1 MAQRTSEQGRE
12 VKGFY
17 QLASID
23 AAAVGS
29 PGPGEAISIQAELGD
44 LRVRF
49 DGTDPDSTT
58 GQLIV
63 QNSTCYFAGNLLLVR
78 IIGVTGASIANIH
91 TYGGPVNQG

>member
-17 QLASID
+17 QLSSID

-29 PGPGEAISIQAELGD
+29 PGPGEAISIQAEGD
-44 LRVRF
+44 ALRVRL
-49 DGTDPDSTT
+49 DGIDPDAST
-58 GQLIV
+58 GLLIAE
-63 QNSTCYFAGNLLLVR
+63 NSICYFAGDLLLVR
-78 IIGVTGASIANIH
+78 IIGVSGASIANIH

>member
-17 QLASID
+17 QLTTID
-23 AAAVGS
+23 AEAVGS
-29 PGPGEAISIQAELGD
+29 PGPGEAISIQAEAGD

-49 DGTDPDSTT
+49 DDVDPDATT

-63 QNSTCYFAGNLLLVR
+63 ENSICYFAGDLLKVR
-78 IIGVTGASIANIH
+78 IIAVDSNGIANIH